1 VSDDGSVVAG
11 VLVLVLFVGFVIGL
25 AVSGA
30 MWKQE
35 AIAEGHARYGEQTGT
50 FEWRETGCLG
60 PVCLRQ
66 PQPKAEKEDT
76 Q

>member
-1 VSDDGSVVAG
+1 MSDEESVGAFM
-11 VLVLVLFVGFVIGL
+11 VLCVFVGMLIGAGL
-25 AVSGA
+25 CGA
-30 MWKQE
+30 LWKDE
-35 AIAEGHARYGEQTGT
+35 AIEEGHAKYNEQTGT

-76 Q
+76 K